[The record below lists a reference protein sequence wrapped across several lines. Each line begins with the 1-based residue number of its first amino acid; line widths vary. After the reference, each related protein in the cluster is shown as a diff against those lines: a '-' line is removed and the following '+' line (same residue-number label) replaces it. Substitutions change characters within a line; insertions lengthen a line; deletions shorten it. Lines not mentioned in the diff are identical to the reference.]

1 MLIGRT
7 SQLWRPA
14 AIVFFALAIVSGRG
28 AQRSAAEE
36 AAWIDPQGIGGTLII
51 VGGGKIPP
59 AAEQAFVNSVG
70 PEGAVVVIGTAA
82 ADPKQAANSARDWL
96 SSAGLENIKLA
107 PGDQIAADQTAG
119 ETTAAEAT
127 GSLATMLRD
136 ANGVWISG
144 GQQQR
149 LADAFLGTAVEEEL
163 QALLQ
168 RGGVIGGTS
177 AGAAIMSR
185 VMIASG
191 RQAPELA
198 SGLDLLPGAI
208 IDQHFS
214 QRDRLARSIA
224 AVSKHPHRFGLGIDE
239 ATAVIVRGRRLRV
252 VGEGT
257 ATCLLAA
264 CSFRPASQLRLASG
278 QIADLTQWRRAALAR
293 AANSDPGLPQT
304 TSVGVNN
311 GSLVIVGGG
320 GLPQPIIDRFIALAG
335 GPQAHLVFLPT
346 AVPPAVARQQRIPGF
361 LRSADVASVT
371 ILPQMLPDEVAS
383 EEFQQAL
390 RRATGVWFGGGRQW
404 NFVDAYD
411 NTNAVEL
418 FHDVLARGGVIGG
431 SSAGATIQGEFLVRG
446 HPLGNTV
453 MMAEGYE
460 RGFAF
465 LPGVAIDQHFTQR
478 GRLPDLIPVIKRHPK
493 LLGIGIDEATAL
505 VVQGSQAE
513 VVGKHSVHFLNAQ
526 LLNAQQLA
534 EQDIETPTNGD
545 QPAGDQPADYSA
557 YYRSFS
563 NGQTLD
569 LQELSTTANVPE

>member
-7 SQLWRPA
+7 SQICRPA

-36 AAWIDPQGIGGTLII
+36 ATWIDPQGIDGTLII

-59 AAEQAFVNSVG
+59 AAERAFINSVG
-70 PEGAVVVIGTAA
+70 PEGTVVVIGTAA
-82 ADPKQAANSARDWL
+82 ADSEQAANSARDWL
-96 SSAGLENIKLA
+96 SNAGLENIKLA
-107 PGDQIAADQTAG
+107 PAGQTTAG
-119 ETTAAEAT
+119 TVA
-127 GSLATMLRD
+127 SLATMLRD
-136 ANGVWISG
+136 ADGVWISG

-168 RGGVIGGTS
+168 RGGVVGGTS

-185 VMIASG
+185 VMIAAG
-191 RQAPELA
+191 RQEPELTN
-198 SGLDLLPGAI
+198 GLDLLPGAI

-214 QRDRLARSIA
+214 QRDRLTRSLA

-239 ATAVIVRGRRLRV
+239 ATAVIVRGRRLQV

-257 ATCLLAA
+257 ATCLLAD
-264 CSFRPASQLRLASG
+264 CNFRPASQQRLAAG
-278 QIADLTQWRRAALAR
+278 QVADLTQWRRAAQAR
-293 AANSDPGLPQT
+293 AANIDPGRPQAPPA
-304 TSVGVNN
+304 GVSN

-335 GPQAHLVFLPT
+335 GPEAHLVFLPT

-390 RRATGVWFGGGRQW
+390 QRATGVWFGGGRQW

-411 NTNAVEL
+411 NTSAVEL
-418 FHDVLARGGVIGG
+418 FHAVLARGGVIGG

-465 LPGVAIDQHFTQR
+465 LPGVAIDQHFAQR

-505 VVQGSQAE
+505 IVQGSQAE

-526 LLNAQQLA
+526 RLA
-534 EQDIETPTNGD
+534 EVEAAPVSNGD
-545 QPAGDQPADYSA
+545 EQDFSL

-563 NGQTLD
+563 NGQTF
-569 LQELSTTANVPE
+569 ELKKLNATANVPE